1 MDNRKG
7 IFKKRLTV
15 ESLCGCIT
23 SDKIFM
29 EHQNLLIRNKNF
41 NIESY
46 IYWFHAMDEIP
57 KPCSSSMLSMSVKE
71 Q

>member
-46 IYWFHAMDEIP
+46 IY
-57 KPCSSSMLSMSVKE
+57 
-71 Q
+71 